1 MPVRWERRCW
11 LPINSNK
18 VKAGLAASR
27 GGWVLLKLPENF
39 QTYSEARQQGFMRMK
54 ALKEQG
60 KKVVGIFCTYTPVE
74 MVLAAGAVPVS
85 LCGGSDKPIPYAEKS
100 LPKNL
105 CPLIKSSYGYAVSD
119 TCPYFYFSDM
129 ILAET
134 TCDGKKKMYEMMGEL
149 KYTHVMQLPPGRSGE
164 LALESWRLEML
175 RLKEVMEEQ
184 LGVVITEEDIRQAIH
199 LENRERK
206 ATLEFFEI
214 GRLKPTPLS
223 GYEINTVIDSND
235 FLFDTEEM
243 IAFLERRT
251 AELKKDYEE
260 NFAGKPS
267 RPRVLITGCP
277 TGGVREKI
285 IKLIEELGAD
295 IVGFENCSGPR
306 TMKDLVDEDKDPYLA
321 LAEKYLR
328 TNCSVMSPNPGRIEA
343 LDEMITDYQVDGVIE
358 VILQACH
365 TFAIESDRVKKFVT
379 NERNLP
385 YLCLETDYSQTDTG
399 QISTRISAFLE
410 ILEG

>member
-18 VKAGLAASR
+18 VKAGLAESR
-27 GGWVLLKLPENF
+27 GGRVLLKLPENF

-285 IKLIEELGAD
+285 IRLIEESGAD
-295 IVGFENCSGPR
+295 VVGFENCSGPR
-306 TMKDLVDEDKDPYLA
+306 TMKDLVDENKDPYLA

-343 LDEMITDYQVDGVIE
+343 LDEMIDDYQVDGVIE

>member
-1 MPVRWERRCW
+1 
-11 LPINSNK
+11 
-18 VKAGLAASR
+18 
-27 GGWVLLKLPENF
+27 LLKLPENF
-39 QTYSEARQQGFMRMK
+39 QTYSEARQQGFIRMK

-60 KKVVGIFCTYTPVE
+60 KKVVGIFCTFTPVE

-85 LCGGSDKPIPYAEKS
+85 LCGGSDRPIPYAEKT

-134 TCDGKKKMYEMMGEL
+134 TCDGKKKMYEMLGEL

-164 LALESWRLEML
+164 LALTSWRLEML

-199 LENRERK
+199 LENRARK

-267 RPRVLITGCP
+267 RPRILITGCP

-285 IKLIEELGAD
+285 IRLIEELGAD

-306 TMKDLVDEDKDPYLA
+306 TMKDLVDENKDPYLA

-328 TNCSVMSPNPGRIEA
+328 INCSVMSPNPGRIEA

-365 TFAIESDRVKKFVT
+365 TFAIESDRVKRFVT
-379 NERNLP
+379 NQRNIP

>member
-1 MPVRWERRCW
+1 
-11 LPINSNK
+11 
-18 VKAGLAASR
+18 
-27 GGWVLLKLPENF
+27 LLKLPENF

-85 LCGGSDKPIPYAEKS
+85 LCGGSDRPIPYAEKS

-134 TCDGKKKMYEMMGEL
+134 TCDGKKKMYEMLGEL

-164 LALESWRLEML
+164 LALTSWRLEML

-184 LGVVITEEDIRQAIH
+184 LGVEITEEDIRQAIH
-199 LENRERK
+199 LENRARK

-267 RPRVLITGCP
+267 RPRILITGCP

-285 IKLIEELGAD
+285 IRLIEELGAD

-306 TMKDLVDEDKDPYLA
+306 TMKDLVDENKDPYLA

-328 TNCSVMSPNPGRIEA
+328 INCSVMSPNPGRIEA

-379 NERNLP
+379 NQRNIP

>member
-1 MPVRWERRCW
+1 
-11 LPINSNK
+11 
-18 VKAGLAASR
+18 LAESR
-27 GGWVLLKLPENF
+27 GGRVLLKLPEKF

-60 KKVVGIFCTYTPVE
+60 RKVVGIFCTYTPVE

-85 LCGGSDKPIPYAEKS
+85 LCGGSDKPIPYAEKT

-129 ILAET
+129 VLAET

-206 ATLEFFEI
+206 ATLEFYEI

-285 IKLIEELGAD
+285 IRLIEESGAD
-295 IVGFENCSGPR
+295 VVGFENCSGPR
-306 TMKDLVDEDKDPYLA
+306 TMKDLVDENKDPYLA

-328 TNCSVMSPNPGRIEA
+328 INCSVMSPNPGRIEA
-343 LDEMITDYQVDGVIE
+343 LDEMIDDYQVDGVIE

-365 TFAIESDRVKKFVT
+365 TFAIESDPVKKFVT

>member
-1 MPVRWERRCW
+1 
-11 LPINSNK
+11 
-18 VKAGLAASR
+18 LAESR
-27 GGWVLLKLPENF
+27 GGRVLLKLPEKF

-60 KKVVGIFCTYTPVE
+60 RKVVGIFCTYTPVE

-85 LCGGSDKPIPYAEKS
+85 LCGGSDKPIPYAEKT

-129 ILAET
+129 VLAET

-206 ATLEFFEI
+206 ATLEFYEI

-285 IKLIEELGAD
+285 IRLIEESGAD
-295 IVGFENCSGPR
+295 VVGFENCSGPR
-306 TMKDLVDEDKDPYLA
+306 TMKDLVDENKDPYLA

-328 TNCSVMSPNPGRIEA
+328 INCSVMSPNPGRIEA
-343 LDEMITDYQVDGVIE
+343 LDEMIDDYQVDGVIE

>member
-18 VKAGLAASR
+18 VKAGLAESR
-27 GGWVLLKLPENF
+27 GGRVLLNLPENF

-129 ILAET
+129 VLAET

-206 ATLEFFEI
+206 ATLEFYEI

-285 IKLIEELGAD
+285 IRLIEESGAD
-295 IVGFENCSGPR
+295 VVGFENCSGPR
-306 TMKDLVDEDKDPYLA
+306 TMKDLVDENKDPYLA

-328 TNCSVMSPNPGRIEA
+328 INCSVMSPNPGRIEA
-343 LDEMITDYQVDGVIE
+343 LDEMIDDYQVDGVIE

>member
-1 MPVRWERRCW
+1 M
-11 LPINSNK
+11 LN
-18 VKAGLAASR
+18 
-27 GGWVLLKLPENF
+27 LPENF

-85 LCGGSDKPIPYAEKS
+85 LCGGSDKPIPYAEKT

-129 ILAET
+129 VLAET

-206 ATLEFFEI
+206 ATLEFYEI

-285 IKLIEELGAD
+285 IRLIEESGAD
-295 IVGFENCSGPR
+295 VVGFENCSGPR
-306 TMKDLVDEDKDPYLA
+306 TMKDLVDENKDPYLA

-328 TNCSVMSPNPGRIEA
+328 INCSVMSPNPGRIEA
-343 LDEMITDYQVDGVIE
+343 LDEMIDDYQVDGVIE

>member
-1 MPVRWERRCW
+1 M
-11 LPINSNK
+11 
-18 VKAGLAASR
+18 
-27 GGWVLLKLPENF
+27 LKLPENF

-85 LCGGSDKPIPYAEKS
+85 LCGGSDRPIPYAEKS

-134 TCDGKKKMYEMMGEL
+134 TCDGKKKMYEMLGEL

-164 LALESWRLEML
+164 LALTSWRLEML

-184 LGVVITEEDIRQAIH
+184 LGVEITEEDIRQAIH
-199 LENRERK
+199 LENRARK

-223 GYEINTVIDSND
+223 GFEINTVIDSND

-267 RPRVLITGCP
+267 RPRILITGCP

-285 IKLIEELGAD
+285 IRLIEELGAD

-306 TMKDLVDEDKDPYLA
+306 TMKDLVDENKDPYLA

-328 TNCSVMSPNPGRIEA
+328 INCSVMSPNPGRIEA

-379 NERNLP
+379 NQRNIP

>member
-1 MPVRWERRCW
+1 
-11 LPINSNK
+11 
-18 VKAGLAASR
+18 
-27 GGWVLLKLPENF
+27 LLKLPENF

-285 IKLIEELGAD
+285 IRLIEESGAD
-295 IVGFENCSGPR
+295 VVGFENCSGPR
-306 TMKDLVDEDKDPYLA
+306 TMKDLVDENKDPYLA

-343 LDEMITDYQVDGVIE
+343 LDEMIDDYQVDGVIE

>member
-1 MPVRWERRCW
+1 M
-11 LPINSNK
+11 
-18 VKAGLAASR
+18 
-27 GGWVLLKLPENF
+27 LKLPENF

-85 LCGGSDKPIPYAEKS
+85 LCGGSDKPIPYAEKT

-129 ILAET
+129 VLAET

-206 ATLEFFEI
+206 ATLEFYEI

-285 IKLIEELGAD
+285 IRLIEESGAD
-295 IVGFENCSGPR
+295 VVGFENCSGPR
-306 TMKDLVDEDKDPYLA
+306 TMKDLVDENKDPYLA

-328 TNCSVMSPNPGRIEA
+328 INCSVMSPNPGRIEA
-343 LDEMITDYQVDGVIE
+343 LDEMIDDYQVDGVIE